1 MATTTTPYR
10 ETRPQKDTSQP
21 LFSWSRLELVGVYAF
36 ILIIVLFDLL
46 PFAWLIT
53 SSFGVKPENT
63 SGLFFYIPTEW
74 TLENFNKA
82 FDPTK
87 GNVIKAMSNSLIT
100 VGGAVLFAVL
110 VCTLAAYTLS
120 RMNFRGRS
128 VLMYGVLLLQ
138 VIPATATILPLYL
151 VMRDLKL
158 LNTLQGVAIG
168 LATFQIPFILWM
180 LKGFFDSVPLELEES
195 AWLDG
200 ASRLQALFYIVLPMA
215 LPGLGAATV
224 LAFNGAW
231 GHFFLPLIMLSD
243 PEKMLLPQAL
253 FRSLLNYTVID
264 YGMMN
269 AISMIYALPSL
280 MFFFFAR
287 KYLIRG
293 AMAGALQGQ

>member
-1 MATTTTPYR
+1 MATGLQIQSSR
-10 ETRPQKDTSQP
+10 ERAAEPT
-21 LFSWSRLELVGVYAF
+21 LWWSRIELIGIYAF
-36 ILIIVLFDLL
+36 ILIIVIFDLI

-53 SSFGVKPENT
+53 SAFGVKPENT

-74 TLENFNKA
+74 TLENFGKA
-82 FDPTK
+82 IDPRR
-87 GNVIKAMSNSLIT
+87 GDVVRAMLNSLVT
-100 VGGAVLFAVL
+100 VGAAVIAAIVI
-110 VCTLAAYTLS
+110 CALAGYTLS
-120 RMNFRGRS
+120 RLRFRARS
-128 VLMYGVLLLQ
+128 AIMYGVLLLQ

-168 LATFQIPFILWM
+168 LTTFQVPFVLWM
-180 LKGFFDSVPLELEES
+180 MKGFFDAVPMELEES

-200 ASRLQALFYIVLPMA
+200 ASRLQALFRIVLPMA
-215 LPGLGAATV
+215 LPGVGAATV

-269 AISMIYALPSL
+269 AISLIYALPSL
-280 MFFFFAR
+280 LFFFFAR

-293 AMAGALQGQ
+293 AMAGALAGT

>member
-1 MATTTTPYR
+1 MATYTQEQLRQQAT
-10 ETRPQKDTSQP
+10 QP
-21 LFSWSRLELVGVYAF
+21 ILSWSRAEAIGIYVF
-36 ILIIVLFDLL
+36 IIAIVIFDLL
-46 PFAWLIT
+46 PFGWLIT
-53 SSFGVKPENT
+53 SAFGVKPENT
-63 SGLFFYIPTEW
+63 SGLFFYIPSQW
-74 TLENFNKA
+74 TLENFAKA
-82 FDPTK
+82 IDPQK
-87 GNVIKAMSNSLIT
+87 GNVLKALVNSLLT
-100 VGGAVLFAVL
+100 VGGAVIIAVI
-110 VCTLAAYTLS
+110 VCSLAGYTLS
-120 RMNFRGRS
+120 RLRFRGRS
-128 VLMYGVLLLQ
+128 AVMYAVLLLQ

-180 LKGFFDSVPLELEES
+180 IKGFFDAVPMELEES

-200 ASRLQALFYIVLPMA
+200 ANRMQALFRIVLPMA
-215 LPGLGAATV
+215 LPGVGAATV

-253 FRSLLNYTVID
+253 FKSLLNYTAVD

-280 MFFFFAR
+280 LFFFFAR

-293 AMAGALQGQ
+293 AMAGAMAGQ

>member
-1 MATTTTPYR
+1 MAATIRTEDSSGRTI
-10 ETRPQKDTSQP
+10 QP
-21 LFSWSRLELVGVYAF
+21 AQWWSRIELIGIYVF
-36 ILIIVLFDLL
+36 ILAIVIFDLL

-82 FDPTK
+82 FDPAK
-87 GNVIKAMSNSLIT
+87 GNVIKAMLNSFIT
-100 VGGAVLFAVL
+100 VGGAVLVAVV
-110 VCTLAAYTLS
+110 VCSLAGYTLS
-120 RMNFRGRS
+120 RMRFRGRS
-128 VLMYGVLLLQ
+128 AVMYGVLLLQ

-168 LATFQIPFILWM
+168 LATFQIPFMLWM
-180 LKGFFDSVPLELEES
+180 IKGFFDAVPMELEES

-200 ASRLQALFYIVLPMA
+200 ASRLQALFRIVMPMA

-280 MFFFFAR
+280 LFFFFAR

-293 AMAGALQGQ
+293 TMAGALQGQ

>member
-1 MATTTTPYR
+1 MAATTQTYDSRGR
-10 ETRPQKDTSQP
+10 ETKPIQW
-21 LFSWSRLELVGVYAF
+21 WSRLELVGIYIF
-36 ILIIVLFDLL
+36 ILAIVIFDLL
-46 PFAWLIT
+46 PFAWLIS

-82 FDPTK
+82 FDPAK
-87 GNVIKAMSNSLIT
+87 GNVLKAMLNSLIT
-100 VGGAVLFAVL
+100 VGGAVLIAVV
-110 VCTLAAYTLS
+110 VCSLAGYTLS
-120 RMNFRGRS
+120 RLRFRGRS
-128 VLMYGVLLLQ
+128 AVMYAVLLLQ

-158 LNTLQGVAIG
+158 LNTLQGVALG
-168 LATFQIPFILWM
+168 LATFQVPFMLWM
-180 LKGFFDSVPLELEES
+180 IKGFFDAVPMELEES

-200 ASRLQALFYIVLPMA
+200 ASRLQALFRIVMPMA

-280 MFFFFAR
+280 LFFFFAR
-287 KYLIRG
+287 KYLLRG
-293 AMAGALQGQ
+293 TMAGALAGQ

>member
-1 MATTTTPYR
+1 MAATTQTHDASGRATQA
-10 ETRPQKDTSQP
+10 TQW
-21 LFSWSRLELVGVYAF
+21 WSRLELVGIYIF
-36 ILIIVLFDLL
+36 ILAIVIFDLL
-46 PFAWLIT
+46 PFAWLIS

-63 SGLFFYIPTEW
+63 SGLFFYIPTEL
-74 TLENFNKA
+74 TLENFSKA
-82 FDPTK
+82 FDPAK
-87 GNVIKAMSNSLIT
+87 GNVMKAMLNSFVT
-100 VGGAVLFAVL
+100 VGGAVLIAVV
-110 VCTLAAYTLS
+110 VCSLAGYTLS
-120 RMNFRGRS
+120 RLRFRGRS
-128 VLMYGVLLLQ
+128 AVMYAVLLLQ

-158 LNTLQGVAIG
+158 LNTLQGVALG
-168 LATFQIPFILWM
+168 LATFQVPFMLWM
-180 LKGFFDSVPLELEES
+180 IKGFFDAVPMELEES

-200 ASRLQALFYIVLPMA
+200 ASRLQALFRIVMPMA

-280 MFFFFAR
+280 LFFFFAR
-287 KYLIRG
+287 KYLLRG
-293 AMAGALQGQ
+293 TMAGALQGQ

>member
-1 MATTTTPYR
+1 MVARTQPAQERTT
-10 ETRPQKDTSQP
+10 QP
-21 LFSWSRLELVGVYAF
+21 VLSWSRAEAIGIYAF
-36 ILIIVLFDLL
+36 ILAIVIFDLL
-46 PFAWLIT
+46 PFGWLIT
-53 SSFGVKPENT
+53 SAFGVKPENT
-63 SGLFFYIPTEW
+63 SGLFFYIPNEW
-74 TLENFNKA
+74 TLENFAKA
-82 FDPTK
+82 IDPQK
-87 GNVIKAMSNSLIT
+87 GNVIRAMFNSLLT
-100 VGGAVLFAVL
+100 VGSAVLIAVV
-110 VCTLAAYTLS
+110 VCALAGYTLS
-120 RMNFRGRS
+120 RLRFRGRS
-128 VLMYGVLLLQ
+128 AIMYAVLLLQ

-180 LKGFFDSVPLELEES
+180 MKGFFDAVPMELEES

-200 ASRLQALFYIVLPMA
+200 ASRMQALFRIVLPMA
-215 LPGLGAATV
+215 LPGVGAATV

-253 FRSLLNYTVID
+253 FRSLLNYTAVD

-280 MFFFFAR
+280 LFFFFAR

-293 AMAGALQGQ
+293 AMAGAMAGQ